1 MTERRITYLERDGI
15 RRTMILDDEN
25 PGRVVVH
32 AEQNI
37 DEIMAGIARDRE
49 LLNQRGDMKAV
60 ARIPAVHADRVIGM
74 DPDELKRFLND
85 SDNEAF
91 RIWRGRV

>member
-1 MTERRITYLERDGI
+1 MVEKRITYFERDGI
-15 RRTMILDDEN
+15 RRTMILDDEH

-32 AEQNI
+32 AEQDI
-37 DEIMAGIARDRE
+37 EQITAGIARDRE
-49 LLNQRGDMKAV
+49 LLNQRGDMKMV

-74 DPDELKRFLND
+74 DPDELKHFLND

-91 RIWRGRV
+91 RIWKGKL